1 MALISL
7 WNIDSFAKIAAL
19 YDKTK
24 PLVSKCHTREQDIRP
39 IGDRARKHERI
50 KKINDKCYVLMDG
63 YNTGDDVFKEW
74 AFGKTGEPTEAE
86 IIKLAP
92 VVWRR
97 HQGRLGKYAPY
108 ETITVRNGTGRG
120 AHMAR
125 YQFLHR
131 VLPRG
136 LNFLIRNG
144 KQFVRNSGV
153 EYYLAKSNTVA
164 AFAVPTERQRMQS
177 GWAKHYTS
185 RNDGVALTF
194 RIEGGDIRFDAG
206 GKAVRVPPTQR
217 IDKRSKAKMKPHL
230 DKFKQWA
237 FTMAPMWDY
246 YSTKQQQRV
255 RDEVKKYT
263 GTHWYSVLSGFREN
277 TSLTREVIKDEQHPL
292 RVALA
297 YAILRDTHY
306 AALMSGVI
314 GIKTGEK
321 AYRVTES
328 SVKAQ
333 YNAKINQV
341 CGFIKVMK
349 GKR

>member
-1 MALISL
+1 
-7 WNIDSFAKIAAL
+7 
-19 YDKTK
+19 
-24 PLVSKCHTREQDIRP
+24 
-39 IGDRARKHERI
+39 
-50 KKINDKCYVLMDG
+50 
-63 YNTGDDVFKEW
+63 
-74 AFGKTGEPTEAE
+74 
-86 IIKLAP
+86 
-92 VVWRR
+92 
-97 HQGRLGKYAPY
+97 
-108 ETITVRNGTGRG
+108 
-120 AHMAR
+120 
-125 YQFLHR
+125 
-131 VLPRG
+131 
-136 LNFLIRNG
+136 
-144 KQFVRNSGV
+144 
-153 EYYLAKSNTVA
+153 
-164 AFAVPTERQRMQS
+164 MQS

-333 YNAKINQV
+333 YNAKIKQV
-341 CGFIKVMK
+341 CGFIKIKK
-349 GKR
+349 GKK